1 MNYDNMVYQL
11 RKHSEID
18 RYEFVVYSPAVHIGG
33 TCNAT
38 TVTLDELSDIVGDEF
53 AGLFDS
59 KQDRSYFACLRA
71 KKIIRDI
78 IYNND
83 WKYFFTQTFSSEFD
97 RYSIDDTVKRFLSFL
112 KDFNYHNHCRKGIE
126 PVKYLF
132 IPERHSDGAW
142 HLHGLVSHFPDL
154 IPYRKEDFSHLPMHI
169 IKALQQG
176 KDIYYHKSFTN
187 RLGWCTFQ
195 PGTGHIAYRN
205 ISL

>member
-83 WKYFFTQTFSSEFD
+83 WKYFFTQTFSPEFD

-169 IKALQQG
+169 IKALRQG